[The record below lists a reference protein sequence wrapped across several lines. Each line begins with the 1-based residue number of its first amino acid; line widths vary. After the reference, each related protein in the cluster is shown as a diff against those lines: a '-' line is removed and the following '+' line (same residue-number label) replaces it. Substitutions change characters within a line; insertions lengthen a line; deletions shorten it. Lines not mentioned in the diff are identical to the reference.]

1 MTQIQALRPGH
12 RTKEQNRRAQAM
24 SLILP
29 GVTRE
34 PDRAGAGAA
43 LKKTRAIVRDIQGL
57 SDEAPEH
64 VSPVRKVT
72 VQASGVESGAVGGV
86 APVDGAT

>member
-43 LKKTRAIVRDIQGL
+43 LKKTRAIVRGIEEGYWDRERVEQWN
-57 SDEAPEH
+57 DEAGWLLWALEGLEEP
-64 VSPVRKVT
+64 
-72 VQASGVESGAVGGV
+72 
-86 APVDGAT
+86 